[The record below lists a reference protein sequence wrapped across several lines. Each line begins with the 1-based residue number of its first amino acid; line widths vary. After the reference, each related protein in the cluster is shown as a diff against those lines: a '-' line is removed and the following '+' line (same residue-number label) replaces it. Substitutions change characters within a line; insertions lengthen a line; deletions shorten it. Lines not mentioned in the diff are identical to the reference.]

1 MYIMHKIHG
10 VTLSIP
16 SIALHGKTV
25 YYKAIKGKH
34 PNGQPNRAERT
45 NTMKKIIAC
54 ICIAAAA
61 FLAGHLT
68 TIYNL
73 EIETDGDGDSAFV
86 TSFGFQHFY
95 GINGYEVK

>member
-1 MYIMHKIHG
+1 MHKIHG

-34 PNGQPNRAERT
+34 PNNKGDH
-45 NTMKKIIAC
+45 TMKKIIAC

-61 FLAGHLT
+61 FLAGHLA
-68 TIYNL
+68 TIYTL

-86 TSFGFQHFY
+86 TSFGVEHFY
-95 GINGYEVK
+95 GINGYTVD

>member
-34 PNGQPNRAERT
+34 PNGQPTRAERT
-45 NTMKKIIAC
+45 NTMKNIIAC
-54 ICIAAAA
+54 LLIAAAA

-73 EIETDGDGDSAFV
+73 EIETDGDGDSAIV
-86 TSFGFQHFY
+86 TSWGQEHLF
-95 GINGYEVK
+95 GINGYTID

>member
-1 MYIMHKIHG
+1 
-10 VTLSIP
+10 
-16 SIALHGKTV
+16 
-25 YYKAIKGKH
+25 
-34 PNGQPNRAERT
+34 
-45 NTMKKIIAC
+45 MKKIIAC

-61 FLAGHLT
+61 FLAGHLA
-68 TIYNL
+68 TIYTL